1 MSWAAPRRWRIDLRG
16 LVIPVALLVLAQAVS
31 VLAHLQSDSVA
42 PPSEIAVA
50 LFTALGDGLI
60 LRATYQTLGAA
71 AAGLAIGFV
80 IGLAAGLALGL
91 SRLADRLMEF
101 TVEAFRP
108 IPSVALIPVAMLV
121 YGFGYRMEIA
131 IVAFASLW
139 PVLIMTR
146 AATAGVHARLRE
158 VSRLL
163 GFGIVDHVR
172 KIILPAVLPR
182 VFVALR
188 LVIGIA
194 LIVAVSVEIAANPLG
209 LGYTMMVA
217 EQSLHPDL
225 MLALL
230 VWIGLIGWTLNALFL
245 QLQQRLFPIARAGSN
260 G

>member
-1 MSWAAPRRWRIDLRG
+1 MSGASPRRWRFDLRG
-16 LVIPVALLVLAQAVS
+16 LVIPSALLVLAQAAS
-31 VLAHLQSDSVA
+31 VFAHLQSDSVA
-42 PPSEIAVA
+42 PPSDVAVA
-50 LFTALGDGLI
+50 LLTALGDGLI

-71 AAGLAIGFV
+71 TAGLALGFV
-80 IGLAAGLALGL
+80 IGLSGGLALGL
-91 SRLADRLMEF
+91 FRHADRLMEF
-101 TVEAFRP
+101 SVEAFRP
-108 IPSVALIPVAMLV
+108 IPSVALIPVAMLL

-131 IVAFASLW
+131 IVAFATLW
-139 PVLIMTR
+139 PILIMTR
-146 AATAGVHARLRE
+146 AATVGVNTRLRE

-163 GFGIVDHVR
+163 GFGFVDQVR

-188 LVIGIA
+188 LAIGIA

-217 EQSLHPDL
+217 EQSLHPDV

-230 VWIGLIGWTLNALFL
+230 VWIGLLGWTLNALFL
-245 QLQQRLFPIARAGSN
+245 NVQKRLFPLSRLGGS